1 MKLFIL
7 FATLFQGLLTFP
19 VYAQEPGVRLHISNI
34 HNHLATLHI
43 GVYQKGRSAA
53 TARMTFQIDV
63 LPDGSDTLLVTLPA
77 GLRGDYAVAVSQDVL
92 FRQENNIFNS
102 SSLVYERSLPKKISM
117 TQFDQCHISVSAGSA
132 SLDIP
137 VVYQKQ

>member
-1 MKLFIL
+1 MIKIKNMKLFIL
-7 FATLFQGLLTFP
+7 FAMLFQGLLTFR
-19 VYAQEPGVRLHISNI
+19 VYAQGQGVRYHISNI

-53 TARMTFQIDV
+53 TARMTFHIDA

-77 GLRGDYAVAVSQDVL
+77 SLQGDYAVAVSQDVV

-102 SSLVYERSLPKKISM
+102 SSLVYARNLPKKIHRPQSA
-117 TQFDQCHISVSAGSA
+117 QCNS
-132 SLDIP
+132 
-137 VVYQKQ
+137 